1 MNLEKGF
8 TRIYY
13 LIWICW
19 ILIFAITVNHEWSI
33 AWFGEFLL
41 VTIVS
46 PYIILLIIKW
56 VVAGFKSK

>member
-19 ILIFAITVNHEWSI
+19 ILIFAIIDSHEWNI

-56 VVAGFKSK
+56 IVAGFKSK